1 MQTMVT
7 ITMTLEEYAAYKEL
21 QAVHDK
27 EHAELEAL
35 QHDCKTLAQMV
46 CRAFKELENGRAVH
60 IGMYTATKL
69 YDYAE
74 RLGGKKQ

>member
-27 EHAELEAL
+27 EHNELEAIR
-35 QHDCKTLAQMV
+35 HDCKTLAQMV
-46 CRAFKELENGRAVH
+46 CRALKEIESGLTVH
-60 IGMYTATKL
+60 LGMYTATKI